1 MPKGKP
7 HNPAMRSEWVRYWDD
22 PSSPHPDVER
32 LQREGR
38 AKTARPT
45 APFSI
50 HRQTHYVHHYRLSG
64 EHYHSSMQ
72 DLERCSK

>member
-22 PSSPHPDVER
+22 P
-32 LQREGR
+32 GR